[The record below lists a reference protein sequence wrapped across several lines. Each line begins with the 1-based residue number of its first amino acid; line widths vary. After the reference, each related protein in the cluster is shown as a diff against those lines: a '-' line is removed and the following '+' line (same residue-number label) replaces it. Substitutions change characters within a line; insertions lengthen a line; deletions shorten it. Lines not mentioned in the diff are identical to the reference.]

1 MGTTTLLDSLQC
13 VKDQGVVCMTGI
25 VGNKWSMDDFSP
37 MAAIGST
44 TCLTTYNGGPLD
56 FMATPMQELVE
67 QVEAGTLHV
76 QVSCCK
82 ACCKACSKA
91 CTSGRKRSEQAQNLG
106 LGFRV

>member
-13 VKDQGVVCMTGI
+13 LKDRGIVCMTGI

-37 MAAIGST
+37 MAAIPST
-44 TCLTTYNGGPLD
+44 CCLTTYNGGPLD

-76 QVSCCK
+76 QVSCCY
-82 ACCKACSKA
+82 
-91 CTSGRKRSEQAQNLG
+91 KRAHQGQS
-106 LGFRV
+106 RVNRF